1 MKKLDSIT
9 FVLLFAAVIFSF
21 MAFTSINKVRFIP
34 KVTALEIKPAELVNI
49 ATMIDTP
56 KLNIAT
62 KTHEDFLNAIGHQE
76 SGNRYHI
83 VNRYGYM
90 GKYQF
95 GKATLKTLRIKV
107 SKQEFLKDSLLQEE
121 AMSKL
126 LLHNKKR
133 LQKLIDKYEGKVVHG
148 IFVTESGLLAAAH
161 LGGQGSVKKWFRSGK
176 IRKDGNGMKITSY
189 MQMFEGYQLNIKL

>member
-9 FVLLFAAVIFSF
+9 FVLLFAAVLFSF
-21 MAFTSINKVRFIP
+21 MAFTSITKVRFIP
-34 KVTALEIKPAELVNI
+34 KVNVLQIKPAELVNLT
-49 ATMIDTP
+49 TMIDTP
-56 KLNIAT
+56 ELNIPT
-62 KTHEDFLNAIGHQE
+62 KTHQDFLNAIGHQE

-95 GKATLKTLRIKV
+95 GKSTLKTLRIKV

-133 LQKLIDKYEGKVVHG
+133 LQKLIDKYEGKIVHG
-148 IFVTESGLLAAAH
+148 ILVTESGLLAAAH